1 MRKHALKRLIQLV
14 LALLVFAPP
23 LSEAIPIKA
32 ATLSP
37 YVVTDI
43 GTFGGPVSIPMD
55 LNATGQVVGT
65 AQTALPDLNYP
76 NDPDL
81 RLTKVFLYTS
91 GTLTDPR
98 LNLCR
103 AVGDNILA
111 LTDSSAIFY
120 VAPGTSGCDTPRL
133 ARYEGGRITFVDID
147 GTFLSIQDSN
157 SRQQVLIA
165 YSARSAQQ
173 GYGSYLYE
181 GGALHRLPDPFG
193 YGGRW
198 FSINEEGVI
207 AGEIRVGPIVR
218 HAAVLD
224 QNGYRDIHPFSVDG
238 YSTASCINNTG
249 LVVGTYF
256 GNDQDPSR
264 AFSYDT
270 RTGTTIDLGPG
281 SAIAINDRG
290 QILGRSHDPA
300 GGLPALYDGQQFRI
314 LQGLVPADTSWVIS
328 EATHINNAGQII
340 ATGYLPNSR
349 ERHALLLSPRLYDVP
364 ADSPYRAAIVALTE
378 RGIIQGY
385 ADGRF
390 GPADLV
396 LRAQSA
402 ALIARAAG
410 WDAEDW
416 PDATF
421 PDRGPIDDDLWRNV
435 RTLAHYGVAQGYA
448 DGTYDPTGPVL
459 HQQAILFITR
469 ALIEKGFWTLADD
482 TAPYPNLPNGTARA
496 RADRR
501 AIATYVREAGAIPDR
516 PVGQPWADWNT
527 PASRGWY
534 AQVLYQALATLP
546 STQPI
551 P

>member
-1 MRKHALKRLIQLV
+1 MTGQAIGQCTRML
-14 LALLVFAPP
+14 LALLILSPLLAIAAPVG
-23 LSEAIPIKA
+23 A

-37 YVVTDI
+37 YVVTDL
-43 GTFGGPVSIPMD
+43 GTFGGPVSTPMD
-55 LNATGQVVGT
+55 LNEAGQVVGT
-65 AQTALPDLNYP
+65 AQTALPNLDYP
-76 NDPDL
+76 SDPDL
-81 RLTKVFLYTS
+81 RLTKGFLYTGGS
-91 GTLTDPR
+91 LTDPQ
-98 LNLCR
+98 LNLCT
-103 AVGDNILA
+103 AAGDNILA
-111 LTDSSAIFY
+111 LTDSGAIFY

-133 ARYEGGRITFVDID
+133 ARHEGGRITFIDID

-157 SRQQVLIA
+157 NREQVLIA

-181 GGALHRLPDPFG
+181 NGALRRLPDPFG
-193 YGGRW
+193 YGERW
-198 FSINEEGVI
+198 FSIDEDGVI
-207 AGEIRVGPIVR
+207 VGEVRTGPIVR
-218 HAAVLD
+218 HAAMLN

-238 YSTASCINNTG
+238 YSTASGINNAG

-270 RTGTTIDLGPG
+270 RTGTTRDLGPG

-290 QILGRSHDPA
+290 QILGRTQDPA

-314 LQGLVPADTSWVIS
+314 LQGLVPADTPWIIS
-328 EATHINNAGQII
+328 EATRINNAGQII

-349 ERHALLLSPRLYDVP
+349 ERHALLLSPRFSDVAP
-364 ADSPYRAAIVALTE
+364 GSPYYAAITALAG
-378 RGIIQGY
+378 RGIVQGY

-390 GPADLV
+390 GPSDLV

-410 WDAEDW
+410 WDAEEW

-421 PDRGPIDDDLWRNV
+421 PDRGPVDDNLWRNV
-435 RTLAHYGVAQGYA
+435 RTLAHYGVALGYP

-459 HQQAILFITR
+459 HEQAILFIAR
-469 ALIEKGFWTLADD
+469 AFVAKGFWRLADD
-482 TAPYPNLPNGTARA
+482 TNPYPNLPNGTARD
-496 RADRR
+496 RDDRR
-501 AIATYVREAGAIPDR
+501 MVATYVREAGTIPDR
-516 PVGQPWADWNT
+516 PLGQPWADWNT

-546 STQPI
+546 STQPV

>member
-1 MRKHALKRLIQLV
+1 MQRLRGQFTGLV
-14 LALLVFAPP
+14 LALLVFAPL
-23 LSEAIPIKA
+23 LSGAIPARA

-37 YVVTDI
+37 YVVTDL
-43 GTFGGPVSIPMD
+43 GTFGGPVSTPMD
-55 LNATGQVVGT
+55 LNEAGQIVGT
-65 AQTALPDLNYP
+65 AQTTLPDPNYP
-76 NDPDL
+76 SDPDL
-81 RLTKVFLYTS
+81 RLTKGFFYTD
-91 GTLTDPR
+91 GTLTDPQ
-98 LNLCR
+98 LNLCS
-103 AVGDNILA
+103 VSGDKILA
-111 LTDSSAIFY
+111 LTDSTTIFY
-120 VAPGTSGCDTPRL
+120 AAPGISGCETPRL
-133 ARYEGGRITFVDID
+133 ARYKDGRITFIDID
-147 GTFLSIQDSN
+147 GTFLSTQDSN
-157 SRQQVLIA
+157 NREQVLIA

-181 GGALHRLPDPFG
+181 GGALRKLPDPFG
-193 YGGRW
+193 YGGQW

-207 AGEIRVGPIVR
+207 AGEVRVGPIVR
-218 HAAVLD
+218 HAALLD
-224 QNGYRDIHPFSVDG
+224 QNGYRDIHPFSIDG
-238 YSTASCINNTG
+238 YSTASGINNAG
-249 LVVGTYF
+249 LVVGTYY
-256 GNDQDPSR
+256 GNDQNPSR

-270 RTGTTIDLGPG
+270 RTGTTRDLGPG
-281 SAIAINDRG
+281 SASAINDRG
-290 QILGRSHDPA
+290 QVLGFTAEATGSPR
-300 GGLPALYDGQQFRI
+300 PALYDGQQFQP
-314 LQGLVPADTSWVIS
+314 LQTLIPADTPWVIS
-328 EATHINNAGQII
+328 EAKRINNAGQMI

-364 ADSPYRAAIVALTE
+364 ADSPYRAAIVALTD

-390 GPADLV
+390 GPADRV

-410 WDAEDW
+410 WDAENW

-421 PDRGPIDDDLWRNV
+421 PDRGPVDDDLWRNV

-469 ALIEKGFWTLADD
+469 ALVEKGFWTLAED
-482 TAPYPNLPNGTARA
+482 TAPYPNLPNGTAREQ
-496 RADRR
+496 ADRR
-501 AIATYVREAGAIPDR
+501 AIATYVRYTGAIPDR
-516 PVGQPWADWNT
+516 PLGQPWADWNT

-546 STQPI
+546 STQPV